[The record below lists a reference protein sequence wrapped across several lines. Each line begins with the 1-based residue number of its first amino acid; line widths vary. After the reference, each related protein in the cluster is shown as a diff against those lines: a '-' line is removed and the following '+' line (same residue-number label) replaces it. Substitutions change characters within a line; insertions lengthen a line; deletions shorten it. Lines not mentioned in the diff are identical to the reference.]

1 MDILDFINNYWS
13 VLAFIG
19 VVLASWFRYEAKNN
33 NQDSKIQEME
43 TRIVR
48 LEADYR
54 AQEKVTNTLKV
65 DLAEIK
71 TILQF
76 LKEKLDH

>member
-33 NQDSKIQEME
+33 SQDGKIQEME

-48 LEADYR
+48 LEADQK
-54 AQEKVTNTLKV
+54 ANEKVITTLKV

>member
-1 MDILDFINNYWS
+1 MDVLDFINNYWS

-33 NQDSKIQEME
+33 SQDSKILEME

-48 LEADYR
+48 LEADQK
-54 AQEKVTNTLKV
+54 ANEKVITTLKV